1 MELSK
6 KIVASCVVGALALG
20 IAGCGNDVSYASQK
34 DLNDKKYATVG
45 LDYQDVEDAAKTA
58 VTSMLQSPD
67 FENLKGKQVIA
78 VSDVINDTM
87 QHFDTEQLTQMVLQT
102 LKDKVQ
108 GKFYVTRAVA
118 GSGGTE
124 DKMIA
129 KARKLRNNAE
139 FNQETTKEKGT
150 LRAPDLSLGGKV
162 IQRNARVSS
171 SKQRIDYI
179 FILRLVSI
187 NNGLDVWSKE
197 FPITKLGSNK
207 AVSW

>member
-1 MELSK
+1 MEFSRK
-6 KIVASCVVGALALG
+6 VVVFCVAGALALAV
-20 IAGCGNDVSYASQK
+20 AGCGNDVTYASQK

-58 VTSMLQSPD
+58 VASMLQSSD
-67 FENLKGKQVIA
+67 FQQLQGKKVIQVA
-78 VSDVINDTM
+78 DVINDTM

-108 GKFYVTRAVA
+108 DKFYVTRVA
-118 GSGGTE
+118 GSQSNQ
-124 DKMIA
+124 DKTIEQS
-129 KARKLRNNAE
+129 RKLRDNAE
-139 FNQETTKEKGT
+139 FNQETTQEKGT
-150 LRAPDLSLGGKV
+150 LRAPDLSLSGKV

-187 NNGLDVWSKE
+187 KSGLELWSRE

>member
-1 MELSK
+1 MELNK
-6 KIVASCVVGALALG
+6 KILASCVAGALALA
-20 IAGCGNDVSYASQK
+20 ITGCGNGVSYASQK

-58 VTSMLQSPD
+58 VASMLQSPD
-67 FENLKGKQVIA
+67 FKQLQGKKVIQVA
-78 VSDVINDTM
+78 DVINDTM

-108 GKFYVTRAVA
+108 DKFYVTRVA
-118 GSGGTE
+118 GSQSSQ
-124 DKMIA
+124 DKTIEQS
-129 KARKLRNNAE
+129 RKLRDNAE
-139 FNQETTKEKGT
+139 FNQETTQEKGT
-150 LRAPDLSLGGKV
+150 LRAPDLSLSGKV

-187 NNGLDVWSKE
+187 KSGLELWSRE

>member
-1 MELSK
+1 MGLSR
-6 KIVASCVVGALALG
+6 KIVASCIAGALALA
-20 IAGCGNDVSYASQK
+20 ITGCGNDVSYASQK
-34 DLNDKKYATVG
+34 DLNDKKYATAG

-58 VTSMLQSPD
+58 VASMLQSHD
-67 FENLKGKQVIA
+67 VQSLQGKQVIA

-87 QHFDTEQLTQMVLQT
+87 QHFDTEQLTQMVIQT

-108 GKFYVTRAVA
+108 GKFYVTRAIA
-118 GSGGTE
+118 GSGGGE
-124 DKMIA
+124 DKMIDR
-129 KARKLRNNAE
+129 ARKLRNNDE
-139 FNQETTKEKGT
+139 YNQETTKEKGT
-150 LRAPDLSLGGKV
+150 LRAPDLSLSGKV

-179 FILRLVSI
+179 FILRLASI
-187 NNGLDVWSKE
+187 KSGLDVWSQE